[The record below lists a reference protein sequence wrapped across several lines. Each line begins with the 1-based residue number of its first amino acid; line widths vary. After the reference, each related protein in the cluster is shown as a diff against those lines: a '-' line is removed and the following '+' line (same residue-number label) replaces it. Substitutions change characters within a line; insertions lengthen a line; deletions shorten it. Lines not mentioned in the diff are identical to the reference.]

1 VGEEVE
7 VKSSWSAKRKKFKKR
22 KGGIKMKKY
31 MVVHKEPE
39 LSWEIVERNWRK
51 LAQAETAEWVKTY
64 YNKKEGVRFCVWL
77 ALDIDKLKNTFSDID
92 VSWESMHEVE
102 ETKPDLW
109 GEKKW
114 KEHLEAEATA
124 DTLGD

>member
-1 VGEEVE
+1 
-7 VKSSWSAKRKKFKKR
+7 
-22 KGGIKMKKY
+22 M
-31 MVVHKEPE
+31 
-39 LSWEIVERNWRK
+39 
-51 LAQAETAEWVKTY
+51 
-64 YNKKEGVRFCVWL
+64 RFCVWL
-77 ALDIDKLKNTFSDID
+77 APNMEELKKTFSDMD

-124 DTLGD
+124 DTLGDWSQLALEDIPWHFYKTGWSVTFQNEPFSCIPNMAEGR